1 MSKVTACNL
10 KILKKQTLNPK
21 LRGRNFARVLF
32 PKHSGV
38 VEQFLLQI
46 FSMFNSNI
54 SNFLGGNPGN
64 SPDIWQPMSPT
75 FSIF

>member
-32 PKHSGV
+32 PIHSGV
-38 VEQFLLQI
+38 VEQFFAADI
-46 FSMFNSNI
+46 FNVQFQHFKFS
-54 SNFLGGNPGN
+54 GGNPGN

-75 FSIF
+75 MSIF